1 MKRWCFRNM
10 PRVAHE
16 RAQIEALAGEGWW
29 TFGRWLMDGY
39 RLAVEGTI
47 RAGDASFPVRLVYP
61 DQFPLV
67 PCWVEPQD
75 RVSRWSAHQY
85 GDGGSLC
92 LELRPDNWT
101 ATATG
106 ADMLRSAWHLLEA
119 EAKGDGAAV
128 PSAHHSGAVQAF
140 NGVTMPVLVGAGCA
154 DRIEAGTATGLR
166 AHRWPMQAD
175 FIPVYLS
182 DDADAA
188 AGRAPPSA
196 VAIPLPAPVIDL
208 DDAEVR
214 AVQNVSDIAHLTD
227 VSPTLDAFD
236 GRLVVV
242 RAPAGLQ
249 VFHQYGGV
257 DTLHRRELVVLSDD
271 AGKRS
276 GRGDGAKT
284 KRVALVGA
292 GSVGSKVAES
302 LVRSG
307 VRELVIVDGD
317 VMLPANLERHALD
330 WRDVGYRKVDAL
342 ERRLLAI
349 APDVRISTRA
359 INLRWQLSAKNH
371 AGNVELLTGADII
384 VDATG
389 DMPTSLYLGALAA
402 VSARPFVTVQVFEG
416 GLGSLVARSLPGRD
430 PSFIDGFARYRAWCD
445 AEATAPPPSGHHAYE
460 AFDAA
465 GEPVI
470 ADDAAVTMAAG
481 TAARVVLDVLD
492 DAVDAQQPAW
502 LLSGFKRGWV
512 FEGLGSCVRLD
523 VGAPADLAAG
533 LDEAGGEAAKF
544 ILSLLPAKD
553 DEAAHR

>member
-1 MKRWCFRNM
+1 MKRWCFGNM

-16 RAQIEALAGEGWW
+16 RAQIEALAGEDWW

-47 RAGDASFPVRLVYP
+47 HAGTASFPVRLVYP

-128 PSAHHSGAVQAF
+128 PSAHHAGAVQAF
-140 NGVTMPVLVGAGCA
+140 NGLTMPVLVGAGCA
-154 DRIEAGTATGLR
+154 DRIKAGTATGLC

-182 DDADAA
+182 DDTDAL

-196 VAIPLPAPVIDL
+196 VAIPLPALVIDL
-208 DDAEVR
+208 DGAKVR
-214 AVQNVSDIAHLTD
+214 AVETVSDIAHLTD
-227 VSPTLDAFD
+227 VSPTLDAFE
-236 GRLVVV
+236 GRVVVV
-242 RAPAGLQ
+242 RAPEGLH
-249 VFHQYGGV
+249 VFHQYGHV
-257 DTLHRRELVVLSDD
+257 ETLHRRELVMLNDD
-271 AGKRS
+271 VGKRS
-276 GRGDGAKT
+276 GRSAGTRA

-307 VRELVIVDGD
+307 VRELVVVDGD
-317 VMLPANLERHALD
+317 VMLPPNLERHALD

-349 APDVRISTRA
+349 APDLRIITRA
-359 INLRWQLSAKNH
+359 VNLRWQLSAKNH
-371 AGNVELLTGADII
+371 AGNVELLTGADVI

-389 DMPTSLYLGALAA
+389 DMPTSLYLGALAS
-402 VSARPFVTVQVFEG
+402 VSARPFLTVQVFEG

-430 PSFIDGFARYRAWCD
+430 PSFIDGLARYRAWCD
-445 AEATAPPPSGHHAYE
+445 AGATAPPPSGHHAYE
-460 AFDAA
+460 ALGAE
-465 GEPVI
+465 GEPVV

-492 DAVDAQQPAW
+492 GVVAPGQPAW
-502 LLSGFKRGWV
+502 LLSGFKSGWV
-512 FEGLGSCVRLD
+512 FEGPGSCVRLD
-523 VGAPADLAAG
+523 VGVPAEPADS

-544 ILSLLPAKD
+544 ILSLVPAKD
-553 DEAAHR
+553 DATAPR

>member
-1 MKRWCFRNM
+1 MKRWCFGNM

-16 RAQIEALAGEGWW
+16 RAQIEALAGEDWW

-47 RAGDASFPVRLVYP
+47 HAGTASFPVRLVYP

-128 PSAHHSGAVQAF
+128 PSAHHAGAVQAF
-140 NGVTMPVLVGAGCA
+140 NGLTMPVLVGAGCA
-154 DRIEAGTATGLR
+154 DRIKAGTATGLC

-182 DDADAA
+182 DDTDAL

-196 VAIPLPAPVIDL
+196 VAIPLPALVIDL
-208 DDAEVR
+208 DGAKVR
-214 AVQNVSDIAHLTD
+214 AVETVSDIAHLTD
-227 VSPTLDAFD
+227 VSPTLDAFE
-236 GRLVVV
+236 GRVVVV
-242 RAPAGLQ
+242 RAPEGLH
-249 VFHQYGGV
+249 VFHQYGHV
-257 DTLHRRELVVLSDD
+257 ETLHRRELVMLNDD
-271 AGKRS
+271 VGKRS
-276 GRGDGAKT
+276 GRSAGTRA

-307 VRELVIVDGD
+307 VRELVVVDGD
-317 VMLPANLERHALD
+317 VMLPPNLERHALD

-349 APDVRISTRA
+349 APDLRIITRA
-359 INLRWQLSAKNH
+359 VNLRWQLSAKNH
-371 AGNVELLTGADII
+371 AGNVELLTGADVI

-389 DMPTSLYLGALAA
+389 DMPTSLYLGALAS
-402 VSARPFVTVQVFEG
+402 VSARPFLTVQVFEG

-430 PSFIDGFARYRAWCD
+430 PSFIDGLARYRAWCD
-445 AEATAPPPSGHHAYE
+445 AGATAPPPSGHHAYE
-460 AFDAA
+460 ALGAE
-465 GEPVI
+465 GEPVV

-492 DAVDAQQPAW
+492 GVVAPGQPAW
-502 LLSGFKRGWV
+502 LLSGFKSGWV

-523 VGAPADLAAG
+523 VGVPAEPADS

-544 ILSLLPAKD
+544 ILSLVPAKD
-553 DEAAHR
+553 DATAPR